1 MKFGKL
7 QFTKEVSD
15 TINED
20 IEFSKFIVK
29 SLERYGMNDWGNLDE
44 KDKEINDLS
53 VKRSN
58 GRVISKYR
66 YHEKEIHIITD
77 IQCHTTVMFCN
88 EY

>member
-15 TINED
+15 TIDKD

-53 VKRSN
+53 VKRNN

-66 YHEKEIHIITD
+66 YHEKDIYIITD
-77 IQCHTTVMFCN
+77 IQCQTTVTFCD

>member
-15 TINED
+15 TIDKD

-53 VKRSN
+53 VKRNN

-66 YHEKEIHIITD
+66 YHEKDIYIITD
-77 IQCHTTVMFCN
+77 IQCQTTVTVCD
-88 EY
+88 E